1 MSIKISVFDVDDKQK
16 NLIIDQFEDKN
27 LYELNFHNKSLDIIN
42 AENEVD
48 TEGIAIFLQ
57 SNISK
62 KILNHL
68 SNLKVIATMSTGFD
82 HIDLEACRQRNIRV
96 CNVPAYGDNTVAEYA
111 FGLIIALARKLKPT
125 FDRVERGIFNRTG
138 LMGMDLKGKTLGL
151 IGTGRIGSKMAKIGS
166 AFEMVIIAYDPEPN
180 EELEKSYGVRYKEL
194 NDLAKE
200 SDVVS
205 LHVPYNEST
214 HYLINSNLIQ
224 LFKPNVLLVNTSRG
238 KVVNTEA
245 IVNALRDG
253 KLGGVALDTFEGE
266 EVWIEEE
273 FLRRDDLPAI
283 PLQQAMES
291 FFILRSER
299 AILTPHNAFNTSEA
313 LDRILIT
320 SAENIKSYFKGEPK
334 NVVI

>member
-1 MSIKISVFDVDDKQK
+1 MSVKISIFDVDDKQK
-16 NLIIDQFEDKN
+16 SLIIDQFEDKN
-27 LYELNFHNKSLDIIN
+27 LYELNFHNKSLDINN
-42 AENEVD
+42 AENEGD
-48 TEGIAIFLQ
+48 TEGIAVFIQ

-82 HIDLEACRQRNIRV
+82 HIDLKECKKRNIKV

-138 LMGMDLKGKTLGL
+138 LMGMDIKGKTLGL
-151 IGTGRIGSKMAKIGS
+151 IGTGRIGSQMAKIGK
-166 AFEMVIIAYDPEPN
+166 AFEMDIIAFDPEPN
-180 EELEKSYGVRYKEL
+180 DELRKKYGVRYKKLE
-194 NDLAKE
+194 DLAKE
-200 SDVVS
+200 SDVIS

-224 LFKPNVLLVNTSRG
+224 LFKPHVLIVNTSRG

-245 IVNALRDG
+245 IVNALREG

-320 SAENIKSYFKGEPK
+320 SAENIKAYFKGKPK